1 MRKKNLYTRV
11 YGMIK
16 DDNYYAQLLEYA
28 RCKTGSYKELA
39 LSIGAPS
46 GAAVEAW
53 RRNGVAHK
61 WRPMLERKFGASMKK
76 SLSGAT
82 GQGKSIND
90 HG

>member
-1 MRKKNLYTRV
+1 MYKKNLHTRV
-11 YGMIK
+11 YSMTR
-16 DDNYYAQLLEYA
+16 DDNYYAQLLNYA
-28 RCKTGSYKELA
+28 RRKTGSYKELA
-39 LSIGAPS
+39 LVLGAPS

-53 RRNGVAHK
+53 TRNGVAHK

>member
-1 MRKKNLYTRV
+1 MT
-11 YGMIK
+11 K
-16 DDNYYAQLLEYA
+16 DDNYYAQLLAYA

-61 WRPMLERKFGASMKK
+61 WRTVLDRKFGAGLRK
-76 SLSGAT
+76 SLNASLP
-82 GQGKSIND
+82 KSN
-90 HG
+90 